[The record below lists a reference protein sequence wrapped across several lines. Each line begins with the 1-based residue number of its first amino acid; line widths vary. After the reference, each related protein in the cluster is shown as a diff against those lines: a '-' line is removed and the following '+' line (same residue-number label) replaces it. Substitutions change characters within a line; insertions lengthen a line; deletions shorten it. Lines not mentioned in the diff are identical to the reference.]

1 MKEAEQEDE
10 ASLNAGDSGFWPGGG
25 QGLLEVLPGGHTHT
39 GLTLLL
45 LLDIHIGS
53 NQIQGG

>member
-10 ASLNAGDSGFWPGGG
+10 ASLNAGDSGCWPGGG

-45 LLDIHIGS
+45 LIRSDRISIH
-53 NQIQGG
+53 